1 MVLSFLAI
9 DPDYMSVYRFIDNNN
24 RTITDSFTKLMW
36 QEGYAY
42 RETGN
47 YISWYDAN
55 DYIEKLNQR
64 KLGGFYDWRL
74 PNKIEIQILYEIA
87 HQFQSRGKRFVLHI
101 DPVFEFSYGS
111 CFWTSRTKLSAALG
125 FEFDVGD
132 THWYPQ
138 GSTSGTVRATRLN
151 SDSSMLIKVSWA
163 NRTAAAS

>member
-24 RTITDSFTKLMW
+24 RTITDSFTGLMW

-55 DYIEKLNQR
+55 DYIKQLNQQ
-64 KLGGFYDWRL
+64 KHGGFSDWRL
-74 PNKIEIQILYEIA
+74 PSKLEIQSLYEIA
-87 HQFQSRGKRFVLHI
+87 RSFKSRGKTFILHI

-111 CFWTSRTKLSAALG
+111 CFWTNRTKLSAALG

-138 GSTSGTVRATRLN
+138 GSISGTVRAVRLN
-151 SDSSMLIKVSWA
+151 SDPSILIKSNWA
-163 NRTAAAS
+163 RRVEQVP

>member
-1 MVLSFLAI
+1 MEEQ
-9 DPDYMSVYRFIDNNN
+9 RFIDNGNG
-24 RTITDSFTKLMW
+24 TITDSFTRLMW

-64 KLGGFYDWRL
+64 RLGGFCDWRL
-74 PNKIEIQILYEIA
+74 PNKLEIQSLYEIA
-87 HQFQSRGKRFVLHI
+87 HQFQSRGRRFVLHI

-125 FEFDVGD
+125 FEFDAGD

-138 GSTSGTVRATRLN
+138 GSTSGTVRAVRLN
-151 SDSSMLIKVSWA
+151 SDPAILIKAQWADRLTGVS
-163 NRTAAAS
+163 

>member
-1 MVLSFLAI
+1 MANQKTSKKQ
-9 DPDYMSVYRFIDNNN
+9 RFIGNDNG
-24 RTITDSFTKLMW
+24 TITDSCTGLMW

-47 YISWYDAN
+47 YISWYDAKG
-55 DYIEKLNQR
+55 YIEKLNKQ
-64 KLGGFYDWRL
+64 KLGKFFDWRL
-74 PNKIEIQILYEIA
+74 PNKLEIQSLYEIA
-87 HQFQSRGKRFVLHI
+87 HPFQSRGKTFILHI

-138 GSTSGTVRATRLN
+138 GSISGTVRAVRLS
-151 SDSSMLIKVSWA
+151 SDPSILIK
-163 NRTAAAS
+163 NRRTDQLTRIF

>member
-1 MVLSFLAI
+1 
-9 DPDYMSVYRFIDNNN
+9 MSEQRFIDNHNG
-24 RTITDSFTKLMW
+24 TITDSLTGLMW

-55 DYIEKLNQR
+55 DYIEALNQK
-64 KLGGFYDWRL
+64 KLGGFSDWRL
-74 PNKIEIQILYEIA
+74 PNKLEIQTLYEIA
-87 HQFQSRGKRFVLHI
+87 RLFQSRGKTFTLHI

-125 FEFDVGD
+125 FEFDAGD

-138 GSTSGTVRATRLN
+138 SSMSGTVRATRLD
-151 SDSSMLIKVSWA
+151 SDPSILIKINWTSRAAKVS
-163 NRTAAAS
+163 

>member
-1 MVLSFLAI
+1 MEEQ
-9 DPDYMSVYRFIDNNN
+9 RFIDNGNG
-24 RTITDSFTKLMW
+24 TITDSFTRLMW
-36 QEGYAY
+36 QEAYAY

-64 KLGGFYDWRL
+64 RLGGFCDWRL
-74 PNKIEIQILYEIA
+74 PNKLEIQSLYEIA

-125 FEFDVGD
+125 FEFDAGD

-138 GSTSGTVRATRLN
+138 GSTSGTVRAVRLN
-151 SDSSMLIKVSWA
+151 SDSVILIKAQWADRLTRVS
-163 NRTAAAS
+163 